1 MATGLASLAGVA
13 RTTREPEPDGR
24 RPRQRRICRDPL
36 RVLQED
42 ALVPAELL
50 AELPVVVVP
59 RELLRAAALVLLPR
73 DAGVGGTRGA
83 VAATRLL
90 HEAQTPRRAT
100 PSRMAVAPH
109 GAARARA
116 VAVLCGCTAASSCG
130 LLRHLTKPGG
140 QLTLVILI
148 APRLREVR
156 VHQRGLDQALVC
168 QHVAAVATRTADI
181 REHLVEELLC
191 EPARDALARRE
202 VTRGA
207 LFAANLSGCRR
218 SRRGRSGRRR
228 WERPMCRRGRRLC
241 CGRSW
246 RRGRH
251 RGRAAAPAEAVKIT
265 RPPSLGTHR
274 ARSALSVCHGLARG
288 VVHHGRTSGTTAAPK
303 LRHRRRHGT
312 RLWCRCRRSG
322 GRLRCRRR
330 SRRRIRFRGRHRHRR
345 RRCKSRLRRR
355 CRRSRSRFRC
365 WLWRYSRR

>member
-13 RTTREPEPDGR
+13 RTPREPEPDGG
-24 RPRQRRICRDPL
+24 RPRQRRVCRDPL

-59 RELLRAAALVLLPR
+59 RELLRTAALVLLPR

-100 PSRMAVAPH
+100 SSRMAVAPH

-140 QLTLVILI
+140 QLTLVILL

-168 QHVAAVATRTADI
+168 QHAAAVATRTADI
-181 REHLVEELLC
+181 REHLVEELLR

-228 WERPMCRRGRRLC
+228 WGRPMCRRGRRLC

-246 RRGRH
+246 RRGRR
-251 RGRAAAPAEAVKIT
+251 RGRAATPAEALKIT

-312 RLWCRCRRSG
+312 GLWCRCRRSG

-330 SRRRIRFRGRHRHRR
+330 SRRSSRFRGRHRHRR

-355 CRRSRSRFRC
+355 CRRSRRRFRC
-365 WLWRYSRR
+365 WLWRCSRR